1 MKFSII
7 IPAYNEEKY
16 LAATLEKIYQALNSI
31 QNQFEVIVVNNASK
45 DKTVEIAESF
55 GTQVVDETI
64 HNIARVRNT
73 GAKSATGDV
82 LIFIDADTLVSVEVF
97 QRIIEIMHNEKCFGG
112 AVAVD
117 YGEFQRKWMKLY
129 SLGWKL
135 WGNVFNM
142 RGGAA
147 QFCRK
152 RIFHE
157 IGGYDESIYLG
168 EDVEFYWRV
177 SRFAKRMLGF
187 LQFIEDLAVTTS
199 TRRFDEMG
207 LFKTLLLT
215 HPFYIMLNYKRK
227 SAWKDW
233 YDNAVR

>member
-1 MKFSII
+1 MRFSII

-16 LAATLEKIYQALNSI
+16 LSATLERIVATLNI
-31 QNQFEVIVVNNASK
+31 KTHQFEIIVVDNDSE
-45 DKTVEIAESF
+45 DKTVEIAESY
-55 GTQVVDETI
+55 GARVVDEII
-64 HNIARVRNT
+64 HNIATVRNT
-73 GAKSATGDV
+73 GARSANGDV
-82 LIFIDADTLVSVEVF
+82 LIFIDADTLVPEGLF
-97 QRIIEIMHNEKCFGG
+97 QRIADIMQDEKCFGG

-117 YGEFQRKWMKLY
+117 YGEFQRRWMKLY

-152 RIFHE
+152 RIFHN

-168 EDVEFYWRV
+168 EDVEFYWRL
-177 SRFAKRMLGF
+177 SSFAKRNGGF
-187 LQFIEDLAVTTS
+187 LQFIEEVTVTTS
-199 TRRFDEMG
+199 TRRFDKMS
-207 LFKTLLLT
+207 LCKTLLLT

>member
-1 MKFSII
+1 MNFSVI

-31 QNQFEVIVVNNASK
+31 SYQSEVIVVNNESK
-45 DKTVEIAESF
+45 DKTGEIAESF
-55 GTQVVDETI
+55 GAQVVNETI

-73 GAKSATGDV
+73 GAKSASGDV
-82 LIFIDADTLVSVEVF
+82 LIFIDADTLVSDEVF
-97 QRIIEIMHNEKCFGG
+97 QRIVENMQNEKCFGG

-129 SLGWKL
+129 SLGWKF

-152 RIFHE
+152 QIFHE
-157 IGGYDESIYLG
+157 IDGYDESIYLG
-168 EDVEFYWRV
+168 EDVEFYWRLAKF
-177 SRFAKRMLGF
+177 SKRMGGF

-199 TRRFDEMG
+199 TRRFEKMS
-207 LFKTLLLT
+207 LCKTLLLT